1 MNMVSK
7 AAKIRLGV
15 FLTIGA
21 ILIIIFA
28 AIVAGSRL
36 VEKKDIYYIEF
47 EDYSVSGL
55 QVGSSVNYRGI
66 KIGRVDDIKINPK
79 DVTKIIVSISVN
91 RGTPIK
97 EDTEAVLLLSGIT
110 GLKSVEIR
118 GGTNEAKLLKPKSYI
133 KPGTTMLEDISE
145 RAKSIVDKID
155 MIAANLNLITG
166 EENRQNISKILE
178 QTSLILKDTHENL
191 ATTMQSISRIANNTA
206 DLTEELSRDLSA
218 VTENLTKNLDAITN
232 SATSNI
238 QSVSETSQTSLIS
251 VTSNVNKQ
259 LEELTSQLEYSLAR
273 LTEDGSALI
282 REANLKVTTVGE
294 HSDQMIL
301 ETTREILTIS
311 NNINKTLDQVNAILY
326 TPGVDSLMTNLGTLC
341 GELSR
346 ANINEMVSELST
358 TIHKTGNLVANLNR
372 VVTRGQGDLLEILS
386 TLTETS
392 ENLNEFSRQIADT
405 PAILLRGN

>member
-1 MNMVSK
+1 MVSK
-7 AAKIRLGV
+7 AAKVRLGI

-28 AIVAGSRL
+28 AVVAGSRL
-36 VEKKDIYYIEF
+36 VEKKDIYYIQF

-66 KIGRVDDIKINPK
+66 KIGRVEDIKINPK
-79 DVTKIIVSISVN
+79 DVTKIIIKISVN

-97 EDTEAVLLLSGIT
+97 KDAEAVLILTGIT
-110 GLKSVEIR
+110 GLKNVEIR

-145 RAKSIVDKID
+145 QAKSIVDKID
-155 MIAANLNLITG
+155 MIAANLNEITG
-166 EENRQNISKILE
+166 KENQQNIATILE

-206 DLTEELSRDLSA
+206 DLTDELSKDLGA
-218 VTENLTKNLDAITN
+218 VTDNLTKNLDAITN

-238 QSVSETSQTSLIS
+238 QNVSETSQASLIS
-251 VTSNVNKQ
+251 ITNNVNQQ
-259 LEELTSQLEYSLAR
+259 LVDLTGRLEQSLQQLTS
-273 LTEDGSALI
+273 DGSALI
-282 REANLKVTTVGE
+282 QNANLQVTTVGE
-294 HSDQMIL
+294 HSDQMVL

-311 NNINKTLDQVNAILY
+311 TNINKALDQVNSILY
-326 TPGVDSLMTNLGTLC
+326 TPGFDSLMTNLGKLS

-346 ANINEMVSELST
+346 ANLQGMVSELST
-358 TIHKTGNLVANLNR
+358 TIQKTGNLVSNLNR
-372 VVTRGQGDLLEILS
+372 VVTRGQSDLLEILS
-386 TLTETS
+386 SLSETS

>member
-1 MNMVSK
+1 MVSK
-7 AAKIRLGV
+7 AAKIRLGI

-28 AIVAGSRL
+28 AVVAGSRL

-66 KIGRVDDIKINPK
+66 KIGRVEAVKINPK
-79 DVTKIIVSISVN
+79 DVSKIIITISVD

-97 EDTEAVLLLSGIT
+97 EDTEAVLQLSGIT
-110 GLKSVEIR
+110 GLKNVEIR

-155 MIAANLNLITG
+155 MIAANLNAITG
-166 EENRQNISKILE
+166 EDNRKNIATILA
-178 QTSLILKDTHENL
+178 QTSLILQDTHENL

-206 DLTEELSRDLSA
+206 DLTEELSKDLNT
-218 VTENLTKNLDAITN
+218 VTENLTKNLDAITS
-232 SATSNI
+232 SATSNM
-238 QSVSETSQTSLIS
+238 QNVSETSQASLIS
-251 VTSNVNKQ
+251 VTNNVNQQ
-259 LEELTSQLEYSLAR
+259 LEDLTNKLETSLTQL
-273 LTEDGSALI
+273 TNDGSALI
-282 REANLKVTTVGE
+282 RQANLQVSTVGE
-294 HSDQMIL
+294 HSDQMVL
-301 ETTREILTIS
+301 QTTREILTIS
-311 NNINKTLDQVNAILY
+311 NNINQALNQVNTILY
-326 TPGVDSLMTNLGTLC
+326 APGFDSLMTNLGKLS
-341 GELSR
+341 GELSKTDLKG
-346 ANINEMVSELST
+346 MVTELST
-358 TIHKTGNLVANLNR
+358 TIQKTGTLVSNLNR

-405 PAILLRGN
+405 PSILLRGN

>member
-1 MNMVSK
+1 
-7 AAKIRLGV
+7 
-15 FLTIGA
+15 
-21 ILIIIFA
+21 
-28 AIVAGSRL
+28 
-36 VEKKDIYYIEF
+36 
-47 EDYSVSGL
+47 
-55 QVGSSVNYRGI
+55 
-66 KIGRVDDIKINPK
+66 
-79 DVTKIIVSISVN
+79 
-91 RGTPIK
+91 
-97 EDTEAVLLLSGIT
+97 
-110 GLKSVEIR
+110 
-118 GGTNEAKLLKPKSYI
+118 
-133 KPGTTMLEDISE
+133 
-145 RAKSIVDKID
+145 
-155 MIAANLNLITG
+155 
-166 EENRQNISKILE
+166 
-178 QTSLILKDTHENL
+178 
-191 ATTMQSISRIANNTA
+191 MQSISRIANNTA

-218 VTENLTKNLDAITN
+218 VTDNLTKNLDAITN

>member
-1 MNMVSK
+1 MVSK
-7 AAKIRLGV
+7 AAKVRLGI

-28 AIVAGSRL
+28 AVVAGSRL
-36 VEKKDIYYIEF
+36 VEKKDIYYIQF

-66 KIGRVDDIKINPK
+66 KIGRVEDIKINPK
-79 DVTKIIVSISVN
+79 DVTKIIIKISVN

-97 EDTEAVLLLSGIT
+97 TDAEAVLTLTGIT
-110 GLKSVEIR
+110 GLKNVEIR

-145 RAKSIVDKID
+145 QAKSIVDKID
-155 MIAANLNLITG
+155 MIAANLNEITG
-166 EENRQNISKILE
+166 KDNQQNIATILE

-206 DLTEELSRDLSA
+206 DLTEELSKDLGA
-218 VTENLTKNLDAITN
+218 VTDNLTKNLDAITN

-238 QSVSETSQTSLIS
+238 QNVSETSQASLIS
-251 VTSNVNKQ
+251 ITNNVNQQ
-259 LEELTSQLEYSLAR
+259 LVDLTGRLEQSLQQLTS
-273 LTEDGSALI
+273 DGSALI
-282 REANLKVTTVGE
+282 QNANLQVTTVGE
-294 HSDQMIL
+294 HSDQMVL

-311 NNINKTLDQVNAILY
+311 TNINKALNQVNSILY
-326 TPGVDSLMTNLGTLC
+326 TPGFDSLMTNLGKLS

-346 ANINEMVSELST
+346 ANLQGMVSELST
-358 TIHKTGNLVANLNR
+358 TIQKTGNLVSNLNR
-372 VVTRGQGDLLEILS
+372 VVTRGQSDLLEILS
-386 TLTETS
+386 SLSETS

>member
-1 MNMVSK
+1 MVSK

-66 KIGRVDDIKINPK
+66 KIGRVEDIKINPK

-218 VTENLTKNLDAITN
+218 VTDNLTKNLDAITN

-346 ANINEMVSELST
+346 TNINEMVSELST